1 MAGAGAYGGAI
12 NADPMTQ
19 AASAQKGALAGTAS
33 GMMYQPQQVQAGQLA
48 TTDISQYQNPYTQQV
63 IDTSMQDLERQR
75 LMQQNQIGAQ
85 ATQAGAF
92 GGSREGV
99 AQALSNEAFA
109 RQGAQMASGLRQAGF
124 NTAQQM
130 AQTDIANRFSAAT
143 ANQAA
148 GLSGAQQRLGAAQQL
163 GALGAQSYGYGSDIQ
178 SNLAQQGQQ
187 QQALQQ
193 ALIDAA
199 KGQYGAY
206 TQYPA
211 AQLSLMSQALGSS
224 PYGQTTTST
233 KEPGLF
239 DYLTLG
245 ATAAGAFSDIRLKKS
260 LKTLGELDNGIKI
273 YSWKWNDVA
282 DDMGYS
288 DDSYTKGVIAQEVQE
303 IVPDAVMQDDSGFL
317 MVNYAHPE
325 LKGAL

>member
-1 MAGAGAYGGAI
+1 MAGSGVYGGAI

-19 AASAQKGALAGTAS
+19 AATAQKGALAGTAS

-48 TTDISQYQNPYTQQV
+48 TTDIQQYQNPYTQQV

-109 RQGAQMASGLRQAGF
+109 RQGGQLAAGLRQQGF
-124 NTAQQM
+124 QNAQQM
-130 AQTDIANRFSAAT
+130 AQADIANRYSADA

-148 GLSGAQQRLGAAQQL
+148 GLTSASQRLGAAQQL
-163 GALGAQSYGYGSDIQ
+163 GNLGAQSFGYGSTIQ
-178 SNLAQQGQQ
+178 SNLTAQGQN

-224 PYGQTTTST
+224 PYGQTTTAT
-233 KEPGLF
+233 KNPGLF
-239 DYLTLG
+239 DYLTV
-245 ATAAGAFSDIRLKKS
+245 AASAFSDARLKKDIK
-260 LKTLGELDNGIKI
+260 LVDELDNGIKI
-273 YSWKWNDVA
+273 YTWKWNDIA
-282 DDMGYS
+282 DDLNLS
-288 DDSYTKGVIAQEVQE
+288 DDEYTKGVIAQEVQQ
-303 IVPDAVMQDDSGFL
+303 IAPDAVIEDSNGFL
-317 MVNYAHPE
+317 MVNYAHE
-325 LKGAL
+325 KLAGAM

>member
-12 NADPMTQ
+12 NTDPMTQ
-19 AASAQKGALAGTAS
+19 AANAQKGALAGTAS

-75 LMQQNQIGAQ
+75 LMQQNQLGAQ

-92 GGSREGV
+92 GGSRHGV
-99 AQALSNEAFA
+99 AEGMTNEAFA
-109 RQGAQMASGLRQAGF
+109 RQGGQLAAGLRQQGF
-124 NTAQQM
+124 QNAQQM
-130 AQTDIANRFSAAT
+130 AQSDIANRFSADT

-148 GLSGAQQRLGAAQQL
+148 GLSGAAQRLGAAQQL
-163 GALGAQSYGYGSDIQ
+163 GALGAQSFGYGSTIQ
-178 SNLAQQGQQ
+178 NNLAMQGQN

-211 AQLSLMSQALGSS
+211 AQLSLMSQALGST
-224 PYGQTTTST
+224 PYGQSTTST
-233 KEPGLF
+233 KQPGLF
-239 DYLTLG
+239 DYLT
-245 ATAAGAFSDIRLKKS
+245 AGASMFSDRRLKKNINVIG
-260 LKTLGELDNGIKI
+260 KLDSGLNR
-273 YSWKWNDVA
+273 YSWEWNELA
-282 DDMGYS
+282 DDLGVS
-288 DDSYTKGVIAQEVQE
+288 DDGYTKGVIAQDVQE
-303 IVPDAVMQDDSGFL
+303 LFPDAVIEADGGFL
-317 MVNYAHPE
+317 MVNYSHPA
-325 LKGAL
+325 LQGAL